1 MLEAMQANTVDMVQ
15 TIKLYWLVQLNT
27 QGNGVDFEKD
37 CVQFTTILGDLLMGR
52 ENDFRN
58 VPPQMAQNKG
68 NLQLHAV
75 PWTTIHS
82 LCISFCGVHEF
93 IYLFIFNFMR

>member
-68 NLQLHAV
+68 NLQLHFLGLLYIPCVLASV
-75 PWTTIHS
+75 ASMS
-82 LCISFCGVHEF
+82 LF
-93 IYLFIFNFMR
+93 IYLFLIS